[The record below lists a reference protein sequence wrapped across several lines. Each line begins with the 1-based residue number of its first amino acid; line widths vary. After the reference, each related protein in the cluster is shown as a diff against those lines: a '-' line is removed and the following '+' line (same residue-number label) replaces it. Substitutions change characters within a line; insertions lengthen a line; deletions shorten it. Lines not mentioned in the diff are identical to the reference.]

1 MDSKDPDS
9 PINLKPIES
18 SVSNDDDLNKKF
30 ALFLQK
36 QELQHQYQ
44 TQLIPLPNI
53 HGADP
58 SYDAVKRDLLKETPQ
73 PTVEM
78 AYAALRREAARITI
92 VNRPAAQDDIGA
104 GLVARNQKPY
114 QKPANSRPSQKT
126 GSIAANQNP
135 IDKSTLKCDHCQKSG
150 HTKKGCFEL
159 IGYPDWYENNPKFP
173 KKPKRGTAATTGPPH
188 AIIGGQ
194 QGGGNDEEL
203 GFAAYM
209 SKSKR
214 GGNNRGSDTR
224 PKAAAVGG
232 KRQRAS
238 EETSHGGAKR
248 PPAAAIPSKGAKSGS
263 EVQKGSGEIKKESG
277 VQTLL
282 NGLKTENELG
292 HPIKLSVPLGPSD
305 MMGIEPDGY
314 DGLDFLNDE
323 PAGPNETENVQDDQS
338 IFDGLDELPP
348 RGPIKSP
355 TEIKT

>member
-1 MDSKDPDS
+1 MDSKDPDDS
-9 PINLKPIES
+9 PPNPKSIES

-30 ALFLQK
+30 ALFLQN

-53 HGADP
+53 EPKLDDKNYSIHGADT

-78 AYAALRREAARITI
+78 AYAALRREAARISI

-104 GLVARNQKPY
+104 GLVARNQKSH

-126 GSIAANQNP
+126 GSIASNQNP
-135 IDKSTLKCDHCQKSG
+135 TDKSTLKCDHCQKLG

-159 IGYPDWYENNPKFP
+159 IGYPDWYEKNPKFP
-173 KKPKRGTAATTGPPH
+173 NKPKRRTAATTGPPH
-188 AIIGGQ
+188 AVIGGQ
-194 QGGGNDEEL
+194 QGGGNDEER

-214 GGNNRGSDTR
+214 GGNNRGSNTR

-248 PPAAAIPSKGAKSGS
+248 PPAAAIPSKGAKSGGD
-263 EVQKGSGEIKKESG
+263 VQKGSGD
-277 VQTLL
+277 VNTLQK
-282 NGLKTENELG
+282 NCQIPRKFTEENIFLG
-292 HPIKLSVPLGPSD
+292 KYR
-305 MMGIEPDGY
+305 GI
-314 DGLDFLNDE
+314 
-323 PAGPNETENVQDDQS
+323 TEENIYRGNYRGNISSANVSLLPMIPRQ
-338 IFDGLDELPP
+338 IFYF
-348 RGPIKSP
+348 S
-355 TEIKT
+355 